1 MVNIDGTSLFVPE
14 WRSYMSKIV
23 CDVCG
28 TSYPD
33 TADQCPICGCA
44 KPEEAGEVKSYTYVK
59 GGRFSKKNVN
69 KRLKEKQLQYGYN
82 PEPAE
87 AEEEEEP
94 VRSNRGLLI
103 AVVLL
108 LLAIIAIVAY
118 LYINYWMDPIKPDP
132 STSPLTTT
140 GPSSTDGIDMTDQTD
155 PGSDAPGDIF
165 CEEIKLDA
173 TEITLSNP
181 GDGHLINYTLSPQNT
196 TEQVSFLSD
205 APDVATVDENG
216 KITAVSPGSAVITVT
231 CGSASGE
238 IHVVC
243 DIQTEPSTEPSTEPP
258 TQPAEEFKLRTTDM
272 TMSVNGPKWD
282 LYTGSIPN
290 TSIQWWSGD
299 ESIAT
304 VDQGGVVT
312 FVSPGTT
319 KIYAKYNGVTYECI
333 VRVKAE

>member
-1 MVNIDGTSLFVPE
+1 
-14 WRSYMSKIV
+14 MSKIV

-59 GGRFSKKNVN
+59 GGRFSAKNVQ
-69 KRLKEKQLQYGYN
+69 KRLKEKQLSYAYN
-82 PEPAE
+82 QVEE
-87 AEEEEEP
+87 EEEEEP

-118 LYINYWMDPIKPDP
+118 LYINYWMDPIKPDAGTTP
-132 STSPLTTT
+132 ATTT
-140 GPSSTDGIDMTDQTD
+140 GPVSTDTSAADDQTD
-155 PGSDAPGDIF
+155 SGGDISDDIA
-165 CEEIKLDA
+165 CEGITLDT

-181 GDGHLINYTLSPQNT
+181 GDGYLINYTLSPVDT
-196 TEQVSFLSD
+196 TEQISFISD

-216 KITAVSPGSAVITVT
+216 KITAVGPGNAVITVT
-231 CGSASGE
+231 CGSASSE

-258 TQPAEEFKLRTTDM
+258 TDPPVEFKLRTTDM

-290 TSIQWWSGD
+290 TSIEWWSED

-319 KIYAKYNGVTYECI
+319 TVCAKYNGVTYKCI